1 MADFSNL
8 WDWISTDGAPA
19 KASGGNPLY
28 AALPAE
34 ARDQVR
40 QQGMLGLAAGLLSDG
55 GWSPVRRGL
64 GTGLAA
70 GLQNMQAGERAAM
83 GQYLAGQ
90 AARAHDLQDKT
101 TQIGMA
107 QTLGQQ
113 NALRAA
119 FGGRPITLGDIN
131 DPNQFQTLLTS
142 LSNPMADG
150 TAQASAP
157 GPSYGGPIAP
167 SDPAQP
173 GAATMAA
180 RMNVGGAAPMGPGA
194 PGAALLPAGGGGQVA
209 APAQRTGGGVGP
221 YGGTWRDLYE
231 QGYKLLR
238 AGIPQYMTQGREMMK
253 LAVENDPTVVAG
265 VAQGKAG
272 LVPDGRG
279 GFTWQPGGIGDPG
292 YQRSMEFAKAGGKSQ
307 GELPAELAKIG
318 ATGNQAR
325 QTAGYT
331 ENVKAG
337 LDPYTYQVPDGNG
350 GYITINTTRAGY
362 QQSIGNGGTGS
373 VPGKAEMGEVDK
385 AMLPDLIKGV
395 TSRQD
400 AGRGANDALAAT
412 GELRAALNGLPTGG
426 VGTSLTN
433 EAAAT
438 FSRLGLDIN
447 AFLPPG
453 YATDPTKYQI
463 AAKNFNNLGMAL
475 ARANFPGGRI
485 TNADLEMAIRAT
497 PNFWNNPEA
506 NKELLDNIEAIN
518 RLKVERATFD
528 RRWLMNNGNRP
539 SLRMEDDWNNHVAGL
554 KGVPDVIKQ
563 GFQGYTDAA
572 GSPTNAKAPEIKL
585 PSGAINFAR
594 GPKGELAYQFRNPD
608 GALYWGDAQGAPM
621 RW

>member
-8 WDWISTDGAPA
+8 WDWLSTDGAPA
-19 KASGGNPLY
+19 KASAGNPIY
-28 AALPAE
+28 ASLPAE

-40 QQGMLGLAAGLLSDG
+40 QQGMLGLAAGLLADG
-55 GWSPVRRGL
+55 GWSPTRRGL

-70 GLQNMQAGERAAM
+70 GLTGMQAGERAAM

-90 AARAHDLQDKT
+90 AARANDLQNKQS
-101 TQIGMA
+101 QIGLA
-107 QTLGQQ
+107 QTLGTQ

-119 FGGRPITLGDIN
+119 FGGGGPITLGDIN
-131 DPNQFQTLLTS
+131 DPNQFQALLAN
-142 LSNPMADG
+142 LSNPAAAG
-150 TAQASAP
+150 NGAGQGPGAAP
-157 GPSYGGPIAP
+157 GPAYGGAIVPNDP
-167 SDPAQP
+167 SQP
-173 GAATMAA
+173 GAASMAA
-180 RMNVGGAAPMGPGA
+180 RMNAGGAP
-194 PGAALLPAGGGGQVA
+194 AAAGM
-209 APAQRTGGGVGP
+209 PSGGVGP
-221 YGGTWRDLYE
+221 QAMPGAGAGTGPYGGSWRDMYR
-231 QGYKLLR
+231 QGQLLMR
-238 AGIPQYMTQGREMMK
+238 IGTPQYMTQGREMIKMA
-253 LAVENDPTVVAG
+253 LENDPGIVSQ
-265 VAQGKAG
+265 VAQAKGG

-279 GFTWQPGGIGDPG
+279 GFMPQSGGIGDPN
-292 YQRSMEFAKAGGKSQ
+292 YLRSTEFAKSSGKSQ

-331 ENVKAG
+331 EGVKAG

-362 QQSIGNGGTGS
+362 RDQLAGTGGNS
-373 VPGKAEMGEVDK
+373 VPGRAEMGEVDK
-385 AMLPDLIKGV
+385 AMLPDLMRGIA
-395 TSRQD
+395 TRQD
-400 AGRGANDALAAT
+400 AERGANEALAAT
-412 GELRAALNGLPTGG
+412 GELRSALNGLPTGG
-426 VGTSLTN
+426 VGTTLTN

-438 FSRLGLDIN
+438 FSRLGLDLN
-447 AFLPPG
+447 QFLPPG

-518 RLKVERATFD
+518 RLKVERGTFD
-528 RRWLMNNGNRP
+528 RKWLMNNGNRP
-539 SLRMEDDWNNHVAGL
+539 SLRMEDDWNKHVAGL
-554 KGVPDVIKQ
+554 RGVPDVIKQ
-563 GFQGYTDAA
+563 GFQGYTDTTGA
-572 GSPTNAKAPEIKL
+572 PTNAKAPEIKL
-585 PSGAINFAR
+585 PAGAVNFAR
-594 GPKGELAYQFRNPD
+594 GPKGEVAYQFRNPD